1 MCVMNVSRL
10 LPPDALSADRAAKLV
25 RQCYN
30 EIQGATMS
38 IQADDYDSPW
48 KDILERYLADFL
60 AFFFPQAHTA
70 IDWSLGYTFLDKEL
84 QAVMRDA
91 ELGRRLADKL
101 VQVWRRDGQES

>member
-1 MCVMNVSRL
+1 
-10 LPPDALSADRAAKLV
+10 
-25 RQCYN
+25 
-30 EIQGATMS
+30 MS

-60 AFFFPQAHTA
+60 AFFFPHAHTA

-91 ELGRRLADKL
+91 ELGRRLQTSWFRFGDATD
-101 VQVWRRDGQES
+101 ESPGC